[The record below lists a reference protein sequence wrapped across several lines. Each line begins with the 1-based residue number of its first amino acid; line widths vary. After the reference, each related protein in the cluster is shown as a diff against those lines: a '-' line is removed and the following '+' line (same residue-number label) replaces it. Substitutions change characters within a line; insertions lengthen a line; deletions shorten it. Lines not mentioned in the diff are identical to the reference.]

1 MPGAGRAL
9 GTRTFVNVGAVLL
22 DVARVTIGDDV
33 QVGPNVQL
41 LTATHPLDAETR
53 RAGWEAAEPIT
64 IGDAVWLGGGVIVC
78 PAVTIGPESVIS
90 RRHSQRRWTI
100 TSRVWLGSPSDE
112 VATCGVEGH
121 HSPPSASAGGA
132 LRPAAS
138 RSVGRT
144 DTPGQPSSVCGHGNG
159 VSRSRSATRRASSTF
174 WRPRPR
180 IRSS

>member
-9 GTRTFVNVGAVLL
+9 GTRTFVNVRAVLL

-64 IGDAVWLGGGVIVC
+64 IGGAVWLGGGVIVC
-78 PAVTIGPESVIS
+78 PGVTIGPESVIS

-121 HSPPSASAGGA
+121 HSPAISPRRRGAETGSFSLRRAHRHAGPTVV
-132 LRPAAS
+132 R
-138 RSVGRT
+138 
-144 DTPGQPSSVCGHGNG
+144 CGHGNG